1 MAIAFDQT
9 TTAQQ
14 LAGSSLS
21 FSASTSGSNRILLVP
36 VFTSYGTS
44 GDKISGV
51 TYNGVSMTRVT
62 GATQIDFV
70 SGQSFY
76 LYYLIAP
83 ATGTNTVLITATGSG
98 EIYGTT
104 VSYTGVDQTS
114 PIDNS
119 TTTTSGGTITLTTVA
134 DNCWTLSFGRNTA
147 TGALTASTGTTQRS
161 AGSGLYN
168 IGDSNGAITP
178 VGSTSMSWTP
188 DNANTKLCMISFAP
202 STGSTT
208 TNHNLTL
215 LGVGA

>member
-36 VFTSYGTS
+36 IFTSYGTT

-51 TYNGVSMTRVT
+51 TYNSVSMTRVS

-76 LYYLIAP
+76 LYYLVAP
-83 ATGTNTVLITATGSG
+83 DTGSNTLTITATGSG
-98 EIYGTT
+98 EIYGTA
-104 VSYTGVDQTS
+104 VSYTGVNQAS

-178 VGSTSMSWTP
+178 AGSTSMSWTP
-188 DNANTKLCMISFAP
+188 NNANTKLCMVSFAP
-202 STGSTT
+202 STTSTV
-208 TNHNLTL
+208 NSNFFRLM
-215 LGVGA
+215 